1 MRAHKAPHSS
11 LTTNANIL
19 VFPDLNAAN
28 IGYKLTQRLGGFQAV
43 GPLLIGLNQPVNDL
57 SRGAT
62 ASDVLQTAL
71 FTAYEGLKN
80 RHVTAS

>member
-71 FTAYEGLKN
+71 FTAYEGLMN